1 MLTESV
7 LKSSDEEGGECTAVA
22 PQAAQPVHAVHA
34 TARPAKPSI
43 PVDDSPQGRAVH
55 AKTRRRRRA
64 KSAPP
69 TDEEKDDENSEEAKF
84 DASDGRSNVNAI
96 VQKPVPR
103 G

>member
-1 MLTESV
+1 MFTESA
-7 LKSSDEEGGECTAVA
+7 LQSSDEEGGKRSAVA
-22 PQAAQPVHAVHA
+22 PQAAKPVHAVHA
-34 TARPAKPSI
+34 TAHPVKPSM
-43 PVDDSPQGRAVH
+43 PVGAVH